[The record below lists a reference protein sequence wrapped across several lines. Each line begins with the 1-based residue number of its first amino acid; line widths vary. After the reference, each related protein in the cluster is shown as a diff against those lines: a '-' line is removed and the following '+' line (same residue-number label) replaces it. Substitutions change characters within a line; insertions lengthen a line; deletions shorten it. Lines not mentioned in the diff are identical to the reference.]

1 MKDTNI
7 CYPLQNLGYKGDVVI
22 TDQGL
27 IIDRANQSLLQPN
40 IRGLYKLTSNSGKTV
55 YRAVKPLYRQAFGKE
70 YAVDTI
76 EDLEGELW
84 KPIDSRGKYY
94 ISNQGRVKSYQLRQA
109 KLLNPYSNQKGYLRV
124 DIKTDSRRTYLVH
137 QLVAL
142 AFIPNDNPIEKD
154 TIDHI
159 DLDKTNNRADNLR
172 WLSRA
177 DNVRAYQE
185 QKKQRGQNNDTD
197 NTQPKDN
204 QCK

>member
-40 IRGLYKLTSNSGKTV
+40 KRGLYKLTSNSGKTV

>member
-7 CYPLQNLGYKGDVVI
+7 CYPLQNLGYKGDIVI

-40 IRGLYKLTSNSGKTV
+40 KRGLYKLTSNSGKTV

-76 EDLEGELW
+76 EHLEGELW

-185 QKKQRGQNNDTD
+185 QKKQREQNNDTD

>member
-40 IRGLYKLTSNSGKTV
+40 KRGLYKLTSNSGKTV

-70 YAVDTI
+70 YAIDTI
-76 EDLEGELW
+76 ENLEGELW

-142 AFIPNDNPIEKD
+142 AFISNDNPIDKD
-154 TIDHI
+154 TIAHI
-159 DLDKTNNRADNLR
+159 DIDKTNNRADNLR

-204 QCK
+204 QCE

>member
-1 MKDTNI
+1 MNDTTI
-7 CYPLQNLGYKGDVVI
+7 YYPLQNLGYKGDIVI

-27 IIDRANQSLLQPN
+27 IIDRTNQSFLRAN
-40 IRGLYKLTSNSGKTV
+40 KSGLYKLTSNSGKTV
-55 YRAVKPLYRQAFGKE
+55 YRAIKPLYRQAFGKE
-70 YAVDTI
+70 YAIDTI

-84 KPIDSRGKYY
+84 KPIDSRSKYY
-94 ISNQGRVKSYQLRQA
+94 ISNLGRVKSYQKKEA
-109 KLLNPYSNQKGYLRV
+109 KLLTPYRNQRGYLRV
-124 DIKTDSRRTYLVH
+124 DIKAGCRRTYLVH

-159 DLDKTNNRADNLR
+159 DLDKTNNRVDNLR

-185 QKKQRGQNNDTD
+185 QKMQRERENDTD
-197 NTQPKDN
+197 QP
-204 QCK
+204 

>member
-40 IRGLYKLTSNSGKTV
+40 KRGLYKLTSNSGKTV

-70 YAVDTI
+70 YAIDTI

-109 KLLNPYSNQKGYLRV
+109 KLLNPYSNQRGYLRV

-159 DLDKTNNRADNLR
+159 DLDKANNRADNLR
-172 WLSRA
+172 WLSRS

-185 QKKQRGQNNDTD
+185 QKKQREQENDTD

-204 QCK
+204 QCE

>member
-7 CYPLQNLGYKGDVVI
+7 CYPLQNLGYKGDIVI

-40 IRGLYKLTSNSGKTV
+40 KRGLYKLTSNSRKTV
-55 YRAVKPLYRQAFGKE
+55 YRAVKPLYRQAFGRE
-70 YAVDTI
+70 YAIDTI

>member
-1 MKDTNI
+1 M
-7 CYPLQNLGYKGDVVI
+7 
-22 TDQGL
+22 
-27 IIDRANQSLLQPN
+27 LQPN
-40 IRGLYKLTSNSGKTV
+40 KRGLYKLTSNSGKTV

-109 KLLNPYSNQKGYLRV
+109 KLLNPYSNQRGYLRV
-124 DIKTDSRRTYLVH
+124 DIKAGCRRTYLVH

-185 QKKQRGQNNDTD
+185 QKKQREQNNDTD

-204 QCK
+204 QCE

>member
-1 MKDTNI
+1 MDDTTI
-7 CYPLQNLGYKGDVVI
+7 CYPLQKLGYKGDIVI

-27 IIDRANQSLLQPN
+27 IIDRANQSLLRASKN
-40 IRGLYKLTSNSGKTV
+40 GKYKLISDDGKTV
-55 YRAVKPLYRQAFGKE
+55 YRAIKPLYRQAFGKE
-70 YAVDTI
+70 YALDTI
-76 EDLEGELW
+76 ENLEGELW

-94 ISNQGRVKSYQLRQA
+94 ISNLGRVKSYQRNKA
-109 KLLNPYSNQKGYLRV
+109 ILLKPFSNQKGYLRV
-124 DIKTDSRRTYLVH
+124 DIKAGCRRTYLVH

-185 QKKQRGQNNDTD
+185 QIKQRELDNEPNNT
-197 NTQPKDN
+197 
-204 QCK
+204 

>member
-1 MKDTNI
+1 
-7 CYPLQNLGYKGDVVI
+7 
-22 TDQGL
+22 
-27 IIDRANQSLLQPN
+27 LLQPN
-40 IRGLYKLTSNSGKTV
+40 KRGLYKLTSNNGKTV
-55 YRAVKPLYRQAFGKE
+55 YRAVKPLYRQAFGRE
-70 YAVDTI
+70 YAIDTI
-76 EDLEGELW
+76 KDLEGELW

-109 KLLNPYSNQKGYLRV
+109 KLLNPYSNQRGYLRV
-124 DIKTDSRRTYLVH
+124 DIKAGCRRTYLVH

-185 QKKQRGQNNDTD
+185 QKKQREQENDTD

-204 QCK
+204 QSK

>member
-7 CYPLQNLGYKGDVVI
+7 CYPLQKLGYKGDVVI

-40 IRGLYKLTSNSGKTV
+40 KRGLYKLTSNSGKTV
-55 YRAVKPLYRQAFGKE
+55 YRAVKPLYRQAFGRE
-70 YAVDTI
+70 YAIDFI

-185 QKKQRGQNNDTD
+185 QKRQRRQENDTD

-204 QCK
+204 QGK

>member
-40 IRGLYKLTSNSGKTV
+40 KRGLYKLTSNSGKTV

-70 YAVDTI
+70 YAIDTI

-109 KLLNPYSNQKGYLRV
+109 KLLNPYSNQRGYLRV

-142 AFIPNDNPIEKD
+142 AFIPNDKPIEKD

-185 QKKQRGQNNDTD
+185 QKRQKEQENDTD

-204 QCK
+204 QGK

>member
-7 CYPLQNLGYKGDVVI
+7 CYPLQNLGYKGDIVI

-40 IRGLYKLTSNSGKTV
+40 KRGLYKLTSNSGKTV

>member
-7 CYPLQNLGYKGDVVI
+7 CYPLQNLGYKGDIVI

-40 IRGLYKLTSNSGKTV
+40 KRGLYKLTSNSGKTV

-76 EDLEGELW
+76 EHLEGELW

>member
-7 CYPLQNLGYKGDVVI
+7 CYPLQKLGYKGDVVI

-40 IRGLYKLTSNSGKTV
+40 KRGLYKLTSNSGKTV
-55 YRAVKPLYRQAFGKE
+55 YRAIKPLYRQVFGKE
-70 YAVDTI
+70 YAIDTI
-76 EDLEGELW
+76 EDLKGELW

-109 KLLNPYSNQKGYLRV
+109 KLLNPYSNQRGYLRV

-185 QKKQRGQNNDTD
+185 QKKQREQENDTD

-204 QCK
+204 QGK

>member
-27 IIDRANQSLLQPN
+27 IVDRANQSLLQPN
-40 IRGLYKLTSNSGKTV
+40 KRGLYKLTSNSGKTV

>member
-40 IRGLYKLTSNSGKTV
+40 KRGLYKLTSNSGKTV
-55 YRAVKPLYRQAFGKE
+55 YRAVKPLYRQAFGRE
-70 YAVDTI
+70 YAIDTI

-94 ISNQGRVKSYQLRQA
+94 ISNLGRVKSYQLRQA
-109 KLLNPYSNQKGYLRV
+109 KFLNPSSNQRGYLRV
-124 DIKTDSRRTYLVH
+124 DIKAGCRRTYLVH

-177 DNVRAYQE
+177 DNVRAYKE
-185 QKKQRGQNNDTD
+185 QKKQREQNNDTD

-204 QCK
+204 QSK